1 MSKKKILIINFISI
15 ILICV
20 LISFSYSKYSF
31 NESFVAFEINNPT
44 TSNSIINTSDS
55 DNQMTSEKEISNSM
69 GVDKEE
75 KQDGWIDMIEIGH

>member
-15 ILICV
+15 ILICA

-31 NESFVAFEINNPT
+31 NESFVAFEVNNPERA
-44 TSNSIINTSDS
+44 NSIINTADS
-55 DNQMTSEKEISNSM
+55 DNQMISEKEISNRM

-75 KQDGWIDMIEIGH
+75 NQDGWIDMIEIGH